1 MWRKRKTENR
11 NGSGSGERDE
21 TMKPEDVV
29 EIEVRGNFYDG
40 MLGTIVRV
48 FDRTVLVHVEF
59 GEPFG
64 GTHKVMFFKEEV
76 IMPEEKEG

>member
-1 MWRKRKTENR
+1 M
-11 NGSGSGERDE
+11 
-21 TMKPEDVV
+21 